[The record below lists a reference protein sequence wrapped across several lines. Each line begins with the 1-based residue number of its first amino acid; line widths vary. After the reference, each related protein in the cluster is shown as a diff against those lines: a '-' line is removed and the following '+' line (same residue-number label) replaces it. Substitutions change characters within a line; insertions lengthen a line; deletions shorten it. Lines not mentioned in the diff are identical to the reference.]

1 MVVRPPQTAIRP
13 RSNWPLG
20 LTSLVVLAGIALA
33 GLWFAYPKL
42 TYRGVPISILFQF
55 IQDPIARNAYF
66 SGQKEL
72 LHDRLKDMDIEAQIK
87 AFYRPQIADEQELDR
102 YIHELLYTNTGYIG
116 NGYQATSDGQLVSKT
131 NFPSG
136 FWRWMGLAK
145 RLQLAKD
152 HETQDGVLYVITPKG
167 TRVPYSVISN
177 LYPINDMKKW
187 LGIPNKP

>member
-1 MVVRPPQTAIRP
+1 MSLASFAVV
-13 RSNWPLG
+13 
-20 LTSLVVLAGIALA
+20 AGIALV

-42 TYRGVPISILFQF
+42 TYRGVPISILFEF

-66 SGQKEL
+66 SGRKEL

-131 NFPSG
+131 NFPPG

-152 HETQDGVLYVITPKG
+152 HETQDGVFYVITPKG